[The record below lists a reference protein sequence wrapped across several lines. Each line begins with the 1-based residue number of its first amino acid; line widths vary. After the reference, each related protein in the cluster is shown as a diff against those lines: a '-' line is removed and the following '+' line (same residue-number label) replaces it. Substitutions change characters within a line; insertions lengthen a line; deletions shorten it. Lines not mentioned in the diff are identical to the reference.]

1 MAIKLGFCSF
11 NADEHLNVQYLISVA
26 PQNES
31 LEFPKADIMMHS
43 YGRRG
48 DDQLMR
54 MSVTGIVQARHLDFG
69 RSTAGYQEYLK
80 AFEKLTA
87 REVDALIVN
96 FPSLQSI
103 VDGHK
108 LNDPDYLQDVIAARG
123 DELGMEL
130 VGNEDF
136 SSKELATY
144 VLAAKAYSPAYMP
157 GGGWLTLLDAEF
169 HAEVKVTANDL
180 HSALGPKFDQ
190 ALAAVVTGVYADEL
204 KSEIKSTLEQ
214 HTYFKYMLSNN

>member
-1 MAIKLGFCSF
+1 MAINIGFCSF
-11 NADEHLNVQYLISVA
+11 NVDEHLNVQYITSVA
-26 PQNES
+26 PQNEA

-48 DDQLMR
+48 ADQLMR
-54 MSVTGIVQARHLDFG
+54 MSVTGIVQAHHLDFG
-69 RSTAGYQEYLK
+69 RSTAGYQAYLK
-80 AFEKLTA
+80 AFEKLTVK
-87 REVDALIVN
+87 EVETLISN
-96 FPSLQSI
+96 FPSLQAI
-103 VDGHK
+103 IDKQK
-108 LNDPDYLQDVIAARG
+108 LNDPDYLQDVIASRG

-144 VLAAKAYSPAYMP
+144 VLVVKAYSPADMP

-190 ALAAVVTGVYADEL
+190 ALVAVVTGVYADEL

-214 HTYFKYMLSNN
+214 HAYFKYMLNNN

>member
-1 MAIKLGFCSF
+1 MATNIGFCSF
-11 NADEHLNVQYLISVA
+11 NADEHLNVQYLTSVA
-26 PQNES
+26 PQNEA
-31 LEFPKADIMMHS
+31 LEFPKADTMTHS
-43 YGRRG
+43 YRRRG
-48 DDQLMR
+48 DDQLMQT
-54 MSVTGIVQARHLDFG
+54 SITGIVQARHLDFG
-69 RSTAGYQEYLK
+69 RSTAGYEQYLK
-80 AFEKLTA
+80 AFEKLTVKDV
-87 REVDALIVN
+87 ETLIANV
-96 FPSLQSI
+96 PSLQAI
-103 VDGHK
+103 IDKQK
-108 LNDPDYLQDVIAARG
+108 LNDPNYLQDVILTHG

-144 VLAAKAYSPAYMP
+144 VLVAKAYSPAYMP

-214 HTYFKYMLSNN
+214 HAYFKYMLSNN

>member
-1 MAIKLGFCSF
+1 MAIKLGYCSF
-11 NADEHLNVQYLISVA
+11 NADEHLNVQYLTSVA

-87 REVDALIVN
+87 REVDALIAN

-103 VDGHK
+103 VDGRK
-108 LNDPDYLQDVIAARG
+108 LDNPDYLQDVIAARG

-144 VLAAKAYSPAYMP
+144 VLVAKAYSPAYMP
-157 GGGWLTLLDAEF
+157 GGGWLTLLDTEF

>member
-1 MAIKLGFCSF
+1 MATNIGFCSF
-11 NADEHLNVQYLISVA
+11 NADEHLNVQYLTSVA
-26 PQNES
+26 PQNEA
-31 LEFPKADIMMHS
+31 LEFPKADTVMRS
-43 YGRRG
+43 FGRQG
-48 DDQLMR
+48 AYLLMR
-54 MSVTGIVQARHLDFG
+54 MSIAGIVQARHLDFG

-87 REVDALIVN
+87 REVDALIAK

-103 VDGHK
+103 VDGQK
-108 LNDPDYLQDVIAARG
+108 LDNPDYLQNVIAARG

-136 SSKELATY
+136 SSNELAAY
-144 VLAAKAYSPAYMP
+144 VLDAKAHSPADMP
-157 GGGWLTLLDAEF
+157 DGGWLTLLDTEF
-169 HAEVKVTANDL
+169 HAEVNVTADDL

-190 ALAAVVTGVYADEL
+190 ALAAVVIDVYADEL

-214 HTYFKYMLSNN
+214 HTFFKYMLSSN

>member
-1 MAIKLGFCSF
+1 MATKLGYCSF
-11 NADEHLNVQYLISVA
+11 NADEHLNVQYLTSVA

-80 AFEKLTA
+80 VFEKLTV
-87 REVDALIVN
+87 REVDALIAN

-103 VDGHK
+103 VDGRK
-108 LNDPDYLQDVIAARG
+108 LDNPDYFQDVIAARG

-130 VGNEDF
+130 VGCEDF

-157 GGGWLTLLDAEF
+157 GGGWLTLLDTEF